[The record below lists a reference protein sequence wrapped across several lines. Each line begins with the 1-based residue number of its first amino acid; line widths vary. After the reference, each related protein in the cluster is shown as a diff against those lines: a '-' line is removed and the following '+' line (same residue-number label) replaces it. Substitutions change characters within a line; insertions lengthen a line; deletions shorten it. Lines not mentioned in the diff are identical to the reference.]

1 MALGYSNDYMNA
13 NIVLF
18 VFLIFYGY
26 LNYNANQLKRARNWS
41 SVTCNPLEILIGSIF
56 DYDSSNKQFEK
67 CMQYSISSDQEKRI
81 HDYSKELNKNLQEN
95 INKLDTSSAYKV
107 NATNDILG
115 NTADEIN
122 KLNNESLDKEETI
135 NEIKTRVARLSE
147 KINSSFDTFKDP
159 SNNLLSNLAL

>member
-1 MALGYSNDYMNA
+1 MALGYSNDYMNR

-56 DYDSSNKQFEK
+56 DYDGSNKQFEK

-81 HDYSKELNKNLQEN
+81 QDYSKELNKNLLNN
-95 INKLDTSSAYKV
+95 INKLNAESSDKT
-107 NATNDILG
+107 NATNNILG
-115 NTADEIN
+115 DTADEIN
-122 KLNNESLDKEETI
+122 KLKNESLDKEETI
-135 NEIKTRVARLSE
+135 NKIKTRVARLSE
-147 KINSSFDTFKDP
+147 TINSSFDTFRDP
-159 SNNLLSNLAL
+159 SNNLLTNLAL

>member
-26 LNYNANQLKRARNWS
+26 LNYNANQLKRERNWS

-56 DYDSSNKQFEK
+56 DYGNSNKQFEK

-81 HDYSKELNKNLQEN
+81 HDYSKELNKNLQKN
-95 INKLDTSSAYKV
+95 INKLNTTNSV
-107 NATNDILG
+107 NLTNDILG
-115 NTADEIN
+115 NTADKIN
-122 KLNNESLDKEETI
+122 ELENDGLDKEETI
-135 NEIKTRVARLSE
+135 NVIKTRVAALSE
-147 KINSSFDTFKDP
+147 KINTSFNTFKDP
-159 SNNLLSNLAL
+159 SNNLLSNLEL

>member
-18 VFLIFYGY
+18 VFLMFYGY

-81 HDYSKELNKNLQEN
+81 HDYSKELNKDLQKN
-95 INKLDTSSAYKV
+95 INKL
-107 NATNDILG
+107 NAESINKANTTNDILG
-115 NTADEIN
+115 DTAD
-122 KLNNESLDKEETI
+122 LNSKRPREKDS
-135 NEIKTRVARLSE
+135 RL
-147 KINSSFDTFKDP
+147 F
-159 SNNLLSNLAL
+159 